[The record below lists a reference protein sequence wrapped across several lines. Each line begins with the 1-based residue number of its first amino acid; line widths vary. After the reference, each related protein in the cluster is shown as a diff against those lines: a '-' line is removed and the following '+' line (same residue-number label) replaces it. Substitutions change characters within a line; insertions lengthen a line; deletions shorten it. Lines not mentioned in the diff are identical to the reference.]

1 MSILTKPELKQAKE
15 TMERITKLDTS
26 LCSIVNIKQQYE
38 TEVNRIYLALQQE
51 EAAKQLQAMDVE
63 IINTDK
69 EGIRISTLKEAG
81 ITTVG
86 QILDMSSDRLQSI
99 NGIGAVSAEKIITN
113 ANAVKKQT
121 IKNTQVR
128 ISPENKSAK
137 TTELVKNLYLILREQ
152 SVFKGAEK
160 LYKEHHKNIA
170 TELEEAQLV
179 KSSFKWLFAGKDK
192 KEAASQS
199 ARNLEAIVKGDFGNE
214 APNLIKEHQ
223 EISRK
228 GILNPWEEF
237 TKNNAAYYALLENIV
252 DYHDMPD
259 AEDAVAAQKAR
270 AMTGDSS
277 LSAELLQSIENY
289 PLDVTRLKANLRRY
303 QTFGTKYI
311 LHQKKVLL
319 GDEMGLGKTMQAIAA
334 FCDLASKGGSHFLV
348 VCPLSVVV
356 NWKREIESQ
365 SDLPAIEVYGEGRA
379 MEMTQWS
386 ANGGVAITTFETLN
400 KIPVPEAVTVDMM
413 VVDEAHYIKNPE
425 AQRTQSVV
433 AAGKKALNIL
443 YMSGT
448 PLENKVEEMQFLI
461 SCLQP
466 EIAEQIK
473 GMKQLTQAE
482 EFRQAVAPV
491 YLRRVREDVL
501 KELPELI
508 EKEQWGLMN
517 KEEFTAYEN
526 ALLEGNF
533 MSVRQVSWQ
542 LSDVSKS
549 TKAQRLMEIWEDAK
563 EGGRKLIIFSF
574 FKDVLSKVSGML
586 GEYCV
591 GVIDGS
597 VSAANRQQMIDSLK
611 TAKAGSALV
620 CQIQAGGVGL
630 NIQAASV
637 VVFCEPQIK
646 PSLETQAV
654 ARAYRMGQSQSVIVH
669 RLLMQDS
676 VDERIMEIL
685 HTKGELFDQFAD
697 ESVIG
702 DMDIQANE
710 GKEEQMESTGSNLTG
725 ESNAND
731 NQSKGQKLSEDKV
744 MSSIMAEECKRLGL
758 ETKI

>member
-128 ISPENKSAK
+128 ISPENKNAM

-289 PLDVTRLKANLRRY
+289 PLDVMRLKANLRRY

>member
-121 IKNTQVR
+121 IKNTEVC
-128 ISPENKSAK
+128 ILPENKSAK

-289 PLDVTRLKANLRRY
+289 PLDVMRLKANLRRY

>member
-121 IKNTQVR
+121 IKNTEVR
-128 ISPENKSAK
+128 ILPENKSAK

-289 PLDVTRLKANLRRY
+289 PLDVMRLKANLRRY

-334 FCDLASKGGSHFLV
+334 FCDLASKGGSHFFV